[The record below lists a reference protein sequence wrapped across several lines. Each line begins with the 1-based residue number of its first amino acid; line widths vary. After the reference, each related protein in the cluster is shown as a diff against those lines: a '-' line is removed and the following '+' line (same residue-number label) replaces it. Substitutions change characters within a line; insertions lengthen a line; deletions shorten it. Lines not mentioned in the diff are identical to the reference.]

1 MKKILFVCSLL
12 FTIINVN
19 AYALSND
26 CSVECSVYGNSESCE
41 SCHRTKLLEAQRKYM
56 EKCAQEPE
64 KCNFGR

>member
-26 CSVECSVYGNSESCE
+26 CYVECTAYGVW
-41 SCHRTKLLEAQRKYM
+41 Q
-56 EKCAQEPE
+56 
-64 KCNFGR
+64 